1 MQSDR
6 LLKIVMAVVAVV
18 GFVMLMV
25 FSVNSGK
32 DASLGNL
39 DRGTWNLETLVL
51 DDTET
56 AVIAGTNPTIEFS
69 DEQVAGTGGCNS
81 YQGGY
86 QTDGSAL
93 NVGPV
98 AATERFCQDPAGV
111 SDQEVFFLAHLTSA
125 DEFQIDDDQLIL
137 SADGARLMV
146 LTR

>member
-1 MQSDR
+1 MLSDR
-6 LLKIVMAVVAVV
+6 LFKIVMAVVAVV

-39 DRGTWNLETLVL
+39 DRGTWNLATLVL

-56 AVIAGTNPTIEFS
+56 AVIAGTNPTIEFG

-86 QTDGSAL
+86 QTDGPTLS
-93 NVGPV
+93 VGPV
-98 AATERFCQDPAGV
+98 AVTERFCQDPAGV
-111 SDQEVFFLAHLTSA
+111 SDQEAVFLAHLTSA
-125 DEFQIDDDQLIL
+125 DEFQIDDDRLIL
-137 SADGARLMV
+137 SAGGARLMV